1 MKTGTW
7 MTAVWVYPALQV
19 QDSPEQ
25 KNKRNST
32 TPFRTI
38 RVLMI
43 KTVGLPIVRL
53 NICTFPCRSDQTV
66 SGIST
71 IKSSTNIKYSFQ
83 VIRQGH
89 SIPLPL
95 SFTIC
100 PVLTHTDTCSH
111 IFTKYILF
119 CLTKNPNQLQPCA
132 AQPTVKSHWSKI
144 LLHTCK
150 TSDFAFSMENVLN
163 TKK

>member
-1 MKTGTW
+1 MKGGTW
-7 MTAVWVYPALQV
+7 MTAVWVYPALEV
-19 QDSPEQ
+19 QDRPEL

-32 TPFRTI
+32 TPSRTI

-53 NICTFPCRSDQTV
+53 NRCTFPCRSDQTV

-71 IKSSTNIKYSFQ
+71 IKISANIKHSFQ

-100 PVLTHTDTCSH
+100 TVLTQTDTCSH
-111 IFTKYILF
+111 IFTKYIFSALESVQTS
-119 CLTKNPNQLQPCA
+119 CSLVWLNPLWNLIGLKSCS
-132 AQPTVKSHWSKI
+132 THVKRLI
-144 LLHTCK
+144 LHLVWKTCHTG
-150 TSDFAFSMENVLN
+150 
-163 TKK
+163 